1 MSVRS
6 HDLHLLT
13 GAYALDALTG
23 AELDEFEKHLLRCA
37 SCTEEVRGLRE
48 TAARLGMTTAIA
60 PPPWMRLQV
69 LAAVSRTRQLPP
81 SGGRLLARDA
91 PRRVT
96 RLRRSLPRSLPRSVA
111 VVAIAAVIVVLAV
124 LQVNT
129 RHQLQQTQQG
139 SRAVAAVLAAPDARI
154 ETSSTTVGGTV
165 TAVISPRDREAVIT
179 TADMP
184 APTGAKVYQLWVI
197 SASGARSAGLLPGG
211 STGITSPVL
220 AADVQPGDRLGITVE
235 PAGGTS
241 QPTTTPIVLLA
252 PTFGPRQA
260 PP

>member
-1 MSVRS
+1 MSLQG
-6 HDLHLLT
+6 HDLHTLT
-13 GAYALDALTG
+13 GAYAVDALTG
-23 AELDEFEKHLLRCA
+23 AELEEFEKHLQRCT

-48 TAARLGMTTAIA
+48 TAARLGMTTAIE
-60 PPPWMRLQV
+60 PPPWMRRQV
-69 LAAVSRTRQLPP
+69 LAAASRTRQLPP
-81 SGGRLLARDA
+81 SGGRLLARDT

-96 RLRRSLPRSLPRSVA
+96 RLRRSLPRSVA
-111 VVAIAAVIVVLAV
+111 VVAMAAAIVVLAV

-139 SRAVAAVLAAPDARI
+139 SRNVAAVLAAPDARI
-154 ETSSTTVGGTV
+154 ETSPTIVGGTV

-184 APTGAKVYQLWVI
+184 TPTDAKVYQLWVI
-197 SASGARSAGLLPGG
+197 SASGARSAGLLPGS
-211 STGITSPVL
+211 STGVTSPVL
-220 AADVQPGDRLGITVE
+220 AAGVQPGDRLGITVE

-252 PTFGPRQA
+252 A
-260 PP
+260 ND

>member
-1 MSVRS
+1 MSVQS
-6 HDLHLLT
+6 QELHLLT
-13 GAYALDALTG
+13 GAYAVDALTG
-23 AELDEFEKHLLRCA
+23 AELDEFERHLQRCT

-48 TAARLGMTTAIA
+48 TAARLGMTAAVA
-60 PPPWMRLQV
+60 PPPSMRRQV
-69 LAAVSRTRQLPP
+69 LAAASRTRQLPP
-81 SGGRLLARDA
+81 SGGRLIARDR
-91 PRRVT
+91 PRRMT
-96 RLRRSLPRSLPRSVA
+96 RLRRSLPRSVA
-111 VVAIAAVIVVLAV
+111 LVAMAAAIVVLAV

-154 ETSSTTVGGTV
+154 ETSATTLGGTV

-179 TADMP
+179 AADMP
-184 APTGAKVYQLWVI
+184 TPANAKVYQLWVI
-197 SASGARSAGLLPGG
+197 SASGARSAGLLPGS
-211 STGITSPVL
+211 STGVTSPVL

-252 PTFGPRQA
+252 A
-260 PP
+260 SD